1 MYFDEVSI
9 FSHRI
14 KENIQSNKGIGTI
27 IKLRKTLH
35 RDYLVTIYKRFMVSH
50 LEYGNIIYDPPNNE
64 SYNQKIERIQ

>member
-1 MYFDEVSI
+1 MKSPSSANKLRKI
-9 FSHRI
+9 S
-14 KENIQSNKGIGTI
+14 KATKGIGTI

>member
-1 MYFDEVSI
+1 MKSPSSANKLRKI
-9 FSHRI
+9 SKAI
-14 KENIQSNKGIGTI
+14 KGIGTI